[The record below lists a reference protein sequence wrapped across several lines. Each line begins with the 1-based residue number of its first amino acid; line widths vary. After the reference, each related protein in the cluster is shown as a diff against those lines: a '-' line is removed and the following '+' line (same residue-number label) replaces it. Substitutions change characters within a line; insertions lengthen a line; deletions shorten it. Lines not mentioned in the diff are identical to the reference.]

1 MQSSWRESRSLPS
14 TEIYRLIPTCEM
26 IRTHSCHGCSLGQ
39 ITSLAKGA
47 SERSIWMREKK
58 QTGAIDFSPV
68 GSTSLG
74 FWLTEAVCLL
84 WGWWLLPNWLALTL
98 PSLINIHFLLSNHS
112 PSMGFFLIETQEFW
126 YQWQPLMLHRAHPD
140 SVTLFPCVVHLHVNF
155 STWSLR
161 ISTVKSGTF
170 PPLSVTKAQ
179 FNQWKPR

>member
-1 MQSSWRESRSLPS
+1 
-14 TEIYRLIPTCEM
+14 M

-47 SERSIWMREKK
+47 SERSIWMHEKK
-58 QTGAIDFSPV
+58 QKGGYWF
-68 GSTSLG
+68 
-74 FWLTEAVCLL
+74 LTCWIYVS
-84 WGWWLLPNWLALTL
+84 WLLINTGGV
-98 PSLINIHFLLSNHS
+98 PSLRLVTVTQLASTHIALSYQHPFLLSNHS